1 MFRCVE
7 KQDAS
12 PADMADWQIANPIY
26 MRDTSS
32 AVLPYYIFT
41 ITAGPTYTETPITN
55 AHTITEKL
63 LSLISPADINSF
75 LMNLYTT
82 FLNVHGK
89 RFAKP
94 YTPAQLIK
102 VTKHIMQCVA
112 PSGVADT
119 EEMEWILRVKQ
130 IEVKNGAF
138 YLIWSGEGRALQ
150 IQLTDESELPPMV
163 SATSGEL
170 PPQGSATSGEL
181 PPHGSATSGELPP
194 HGSVA
199 VSENEANTPD
209 NCGPLEEL
217 NVNELPMSDPSTF
230 RLSPPHDDAASD
242 TRAEERRAVEAAR
255 VYAQLAHY
263 KAQKAIA
270 KYVKKYGEL
279 DDFLSDSSDDSDSDD

>member
-12 PADMADWQIANPIY
+12 PADMAAWQIANPTY
-26 MRDTSS
+26 TRDTSN
-32 AVLPYYIFT
+32 AVLPYYVFTVTSGPSYMETPIAT
-41 ITAGPTYTETPITN
+41 ITALNRDLIT
-55 AHTITEKL
+55 
-63 LSLISPADINSF
+63 LISPADLNSF
-75 LMNLYTT
+75 LMNLYAT

-102 VTKHIMQCVA
+102 ATKHIVQCA
-112 PSGVADT
+112 ESLSQSITDT
-119 EEMEWILRVKQ
+119 EEMEWTLRVKQ

-138 YLIWSGEGRALQ
+138 YLIWSGDGRPLQ
-150 IQLTDESELPPMV
+150 IQLVEESE
-163 SATSGEL
+163 
-170 PPQGSATSGEL
+170 Q
-181 PPHGSATSGELPP
+181 
-194 HGSVA
+194 
-199 VSENEANTPD
+199 TPD
-209 NCGPLEEL
+209 NRNSLEEL

-230 RLSPPHDDAASD
+230 RLSPPHDDTALD
-242 TRAEERRAVEAAR
+242 NRAEERKAVEAAR

-279 DDFLSDSSDDSDSDD
+279 DNFLSDSSDYSDSDD